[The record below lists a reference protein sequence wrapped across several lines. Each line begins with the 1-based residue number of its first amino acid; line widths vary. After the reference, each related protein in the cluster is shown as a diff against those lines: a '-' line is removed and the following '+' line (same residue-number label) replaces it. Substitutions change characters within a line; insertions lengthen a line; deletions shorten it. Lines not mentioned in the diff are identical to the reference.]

1 MMKLYL
7 VTVAVVLVPVALSY
21 GVDPAAILPKFM
33 NISVEGTDQT
43 HILRA
48 LMCLYLGMS
57 AFCMIA
63 AFTPEWRHVA
73 VIWAVFFMFSLVAGR
88 MLSLMID
95 GMPSRI
101 FLLYLAV
108 DVFAGVWGLL
118 VLARD

>member
-1 MMKLYL
+1 
-7 VTVAVVLVPVALSY
+7 
-21 GVDPAAILPKFM
+21 
-33 NISVEGTDQT
+33 
-43 HILRA
+43 
-48 LMCLYLGMS
+48 
-57 AFCMIA
+57 
-63 AFTPEWRHVA
+63 

-108 DVFAGVWGLL
+108 EVFAGLWGLL